1 MSGDDSVKKPMK
13 KYPRIVVAGTHS
25 GCGKTTVASGIM
37 AALTARGIPVQGFK
51 AGPDFIDPSHHS
63 IITGRPSRNLDPYL
77 MGDEG
82 VRETFSR
89 ASEGAAISVIEGVM
103 GLFDGIDGTDVAST
117 AHIAKILEAPVVL
130 VIDAKGMSRSVH
142 AQIEGFR
149 NFDPGL
155 RLAGVIFNRV
165 GSPRHR
171 EMIASSLSVP
181 CFGWIP
187 RREDLATESR
197 HLGLRMGSETG
208 AMKEFGSIVEEFC
221 DVPSLIAAA
230 ADARETG
237 VAPPIGHPRKT
248 LSRIGIG
255 LDEAFC
261 FYYQDNLDRL
271 RHSGGELV
279 FFSPMRDPLPDVD
292 AVYLGGGYPELHL
305 PALES
310 SPCTGML
317 KTAAENGMPV
327 YAECGGLLYLA
338 RELEHGKQFRMC
350 GILPATARMTGTVQ
364 ALGYVAGKSVNGY
377 AAFSHGLT
385 VRGHEFH
392 YSRVEPDRDAR
403 FALVLSRG
411 KGIAGGKDWLV
422 SGNAIGSYTHA
433 YFSRKFSRAFVEA
446 GRKFAD
452 GG

>member
-1 MSGDDSVKKPMK
+1 MKKTMK

-37 AALTARGIPVQGFK
+37 AALAARGIPVQGFK

-63 IITGRPSRNLDPYL
+63 VITGRPSRNLDPYL
-77 MGDEG
+77 MGDKG
-82 VRETFSR
+82 VRETFYR
-89 ASEGAAISVIEGVM
+89 ASEGAGISVIEGVM
-103 GLFDGIDGTDVAST
+103 GLFDGVDGTDFAST
-117 AHIAKILEAPVVL
+117 AHIAKILEAPVIL

-142 AQIEGFR
+142 AQIQGFR
-149 NFDPGL
+149 NFDPAL

-165 GSPRHR
+165 GSQRHR

-197 HLGLRMGSETG
+197 HLGLRMGSETST
-208 AMKEFGSIVEEFC
+208 MKAFGSIVEEFC

-230 ADARETG
+230 GDICETSA
-237 VAPPIGHPRKT
+237 APSSGTPRKT
-248 LSRIGIG
+248 RSRIGVG

-271 RHSGGELV
+271 RLSGGELV

-317 KTAAENGMPV
+317 KKAAEKGMPM

-338 RELEHGKQFRMC
+338 RELGHGKQYRMC
-350 GILPATARMTGTVQ
+350 GVLPATARMTPTVQ
-364 ALGYVAGKSVNGY
+364 ALGYVSGTSANDP
-377 AAFSHGLT
+377 ALFLRGLT

-411 KGIAGGKDWLV
+411 KGVAEGKDWLV

-433 YFSRKFSRAFVEA
+433 YFSRKLSLAFVEA
-446 GRKFAD
+446 GRKFACPS
-452 GG
+452 